1 MRYLNSF
8 CVDDVSSS
16 TTDAIPNELQE
27 SQDQAVLSDNVET
40 SKLAIIR
47 PDTSEAESLVT
58 PGFTLTVDRLPASD
72 QTIPDKDSYISDVTP
87 VGGASV
93 MLQGHGDD
101 KILVDSAGEEAEPRP
116 ETTGMDQ
123 VKTCQL

>member
-1 MRYLNSF
+1 M
-8 CVDDVSSS
+8 
-16 TTDAIPNELQE
+16 
-27 SQDQAVLSDNVET
+27 
-40 SKLAIIR
+40 
-47 PDTSEAESLVT
+47 
-58 PGFTLTVDRLPASD
+58 DRLPASD

-87 VGGASV
+87 VGGAGV
-93 MLQGHGDD
+93 MLQGNGDD